1 MTNRLTRR
9 ELNLLMNPPIIAL
22 LGKPMSNSSVDRARI
37 REIENSDIT
46 KAPQNCELSVLIKAI
61 IDWTN
66 YRPQEEYLTR
76 VGYYVKTLG
85 RS

>member
-1 MTNRLTRR
+1 MVNRLTRQ

-22 LGKPMSNSSVDRARI
+22 LGKPMSSNIVDRARI

-46 KAPQNCELSVLIKAI
+46 KAPQNCELSVLIEAL
-61 IDWTN
+61 IDWTK

-76 VGYYVKTLG
+76 VGYYVKLLG